1 VTKGNIAELANCLYR
16 ATRCFCCRFE
26 QWDTKEN
33 SAVAEEPSSEP
44 TAKNYGVRG
53 ESRNVAEIFD
63 GFAVDSNK
71 WILGR
76 AVA

>member
-1 VTKGNIAELANCLYR
+1 
-16 ATRCFCCRFE
+16 
-26 QWDTKEN
+26 
-33 SAVAEEPSSEP
+33 VAEEPSSEP